1 MAVQQDG
8 GAHGEGVRRCRARE
22 SSGAFFSSRSE
33 FFWGKIRAFCPCV
46 PPGAGGHR
54 HRASAALVPPLLLC
68 LCYCSRALS
77 LSCVR
82 EVMMSVVHRLTVGW
96 LVDHLSFINQC
107 GYEICDSFACPGG
120 VTLNTSVTSTEDCH
134 GSSTFVA
141 TSSSSSGPTHSPE
154 NAIETEGKTAKM
166 RYVFREEFFDI
177 SKPHIVAPPEEQL
190 CQGCPEMSLTEIK
203 VSSNR
208 EERQEGTK
216 SGVEDS
222 VASAMKKR
230 KRKCLFN
237 QGELDALEYHS
248 KVRKLIWEGTLRLV
262 QEGLKSGFLHQRTA
276 ELSCRKN
283 NVPVVCGL
291 AELCEMA
298 KQFPAVNEGDHQ
310 AVYVLEDE
318 TSSPEQDLLSCV
330 AENTS
335 NHAKI
340 IVLMG
345 QKYLV
350 PPKSSFL
357 LSDISCLQPLLNYK
371 KKYDVIV
378 IDPPWEN
385 KSVKRSNRYSH
396 LSSWQIKQ
404 IPVPTLAAPNCLV
417 VTWVTN
423 RQKHLHFVKD
433 ELYPHWSVK
442 TLAEWH
448 WVKITR
454 AGEFVLPLD
463 SLHKKPYEVLVL
475 GRVQGDVKE
484 ALRKSEGVLPIP
496 EHKLIV
502 STPCTLHSHKPPL
515 TAVLAEF
522 IKPDVECLEL
532 FARNLQPGW
541 TSWGNEVLKF
551 QHIDYFTLL
560 QKEN

>member
-1 MAVQQDG
+1 
-8 GAHGEGVRRCRARE
+8 
-22 SSGAFFSSRSE
+22 
-33 FFWGKIRAFCPCV
+33 
-46 PPGAGGHR
+46 
-54 HRASAALVPPLLLC
+54 
-68 LCYCSRALS
+68 
-77 LSCVR
+77 
-82 EVMMSVVHRLTVGW
+82 MSVVQRLTAGW

-107 GYEICDSFACPGG
+107 GYEVCDSFAYPGS
-120 VTLNTSVTSTEDCH
+120 VTLKPSATSTEDCH
-134 GSSTFVA
+134 AA
-141 TSSSSSGPTHSPE
+141 TSSSRDGPIPGPGDV
-154 NAIETEGKTAKM
+154 IETEGKIAKM
-166 RYVFREEFFDI
+166 RYVFREEFFDV
-177 SKPHIVAPPEEQL
+177 SKPHIAAAPEEQL
-190 CQGCPEMSLTEIK
+190 WQGCPEVNL
-203 VSSNR
+203 SSFFFLSSWSNMDVFFHCLLIL
-208 EERQEGTK
+208 Q
-216 SGVEDS
+216 
-222 VASAMKKR
+222 KR
-230 KRKCLFN
+230 KRKCVFN

-248 KVRKLIWEGTLRLV
+248 KVRKLIWEGTLQLV
-262 QEGLKSGFLHQRTA
+262 QEGLKSGFLHHATA

-283 NVPVVCGL
+283 VVPGHTGCGL

-298 KQFPAVNEGDHQ
+298 KQFPAVNESDHQ
-310 AVYVLEDE
+310 AVHVLDDE
-318 TSSPEQDLLSCV
+318 TSIPEQDLLSCIT
-330 AENTS
+330 ENSS
-335 NHAKI
+335 NCAKI
-340 IVLMG
+340 VVLMG

-385 KSVKRSNRYSH
+385 KSVKRSNRYGH

-404 IPVPTLAAPNCLV
+404 IPVPALAAPNCLV

-423 RQKHLHFVKD
+423 RQKHLRFVKD

-475 GRVQGDVKE
+475 GRVQGDLKE
-484 ALRKSEGVLPIP
+484 ALRTSEDVLPIP

-502 STPCTLHSHKPPL
+502 SIPCSLHSHKPPL

-551 QHIDYFTLL
+551 QHIDFFHSSA
-560 QKEN
+560 E

>member
-1 MAVQQDG
+1 
-8 GAHGEGVRRCRARE
+8 
-22 SSGAFFSSRSE
+22 
-33 FFWGKIRAFCPCV
+33 
-46 PPGAGGHR
+46 
-54 HRASAALVPPLLLC
+54 
-68 LCYCSRALS
+68 
-77 LSCVR
+77 
-82 EVMMSVVHRLTVGW
+82 MSVVHRLTAGW

-107 GYEICDSFACPGG
+107 GYEICDSFAHPGG
-120 VTLNTSVTSTEDCH
+120 VTHNTSVTSTEECH
-134 GSSTFVA
+134 SISTFA
-141 TSSSSSGPTHSPE
+141 STPSSSNSPTYGPGD
-154 NAIETEGKTAKM
+154 AIETEGKTAKM
-166 RYVFREEFFDI
+166 KYVFREEFFDI
-177 SKPHIVAPPEEQL
+177 SKPHIAAAPEEQL
-190 CQGCPEMSLTEIK
+190 CQGCPEVSMFGVFFPFISLW
-203 VSSNR
+203 SNMHFFGR
-208 EERQEGTK
+208 CLLNLQ
-216 SGVEDS
+216 
-222 VASAMKKR
+222 KR
-230 KRKCLFN
+230 KRKCVFN

-248 KVRKLIWEGTLRLV
+248 KVRKLIWEGTLHLV
-262 QEGLKSGFLHQRTA
+262 QEGLKSGFLHHTTA
-276 ELSCRKN
+276 KLSCRKN
-283 NVPVVCGL
+283 NVPQHIVCGL

-298 KQFPAVNEGDHQ
+298 KQFPAVNGTDHQ
-310 AVYVLEDE
+310 AVQVLEDE

-330 AENTS
+330 TENNS
-335 NHAKI
+335 NCAKI

-357 LSDISCLQPLLNYK
+357 LSDISCLQPLLNYE

-378 IDPPWEN
+378 IDPPWDN
-385 KSVKRSNRYSH
+385 KSVRRSNRYSH

-404 IPVPTLAAPNCLV
+404 IPVPALAAPNCLV

-423 RQKHLHFVKD
+423 RQQHLRFVKD

-454 AGEFVLPLD
+454 AGEFVMPLD

-475 GRVQGDVKE
+475 GRVQGDAKE
-484 ALRKSEGVLPIP
+484 ALRKSENVLPIP

-502 STPCTLHSHKPPL
+502 SIPCSLHSHKPPL
-515 TAVLAEF
+515 AAILAEF

-560 QKEN
+560 QNE

>member
-1 MAVQQDG
+1 
-8 GAHGEGVRRCRARE
+8 
-22 SSGAFFSSRSE
+22 
-33 FFWGKIRAFCPCV
+33 
-46 PPGAGGHR
+46 
-54 HRASAALVPPLLLC
+54 
-68 LCYCSRALS
+68 
-77 LSCVR
+77 
-82 EVMMSVVHRLTVGW
+82 MSVVHRLAAGW

-107 GYEICDSFACPGG
+107 GYETCDSFACPSSAALNNSVASTGG
-120 VTLNTSVTSTEDCH
+120 CHATSGV
-134 GSSTFVA
+134 VA
-141 TSSSSSGPTHSPE
+141 TSSWRGGPLLDPGD
-154 NAIETEGKTAKM
+154 ARETEGKRAKK
-166 RYVFREEFFDI
+166 RYVFRDEFFDI
-177 SKPHIVAPPEEQL
+177 SKPHIAAAPEKQL
-190 CQGCPEMSLTEIK
+190 WQGCPEVSGTE
-203 VSSNR
+203 VQTNSSR
-208 EERQEGTK
+208 EEHQDGAK
-216 SGVEDS
+216 SEAGDC
-222 VASAMKKR
+222 VASARKKR
-230 KRKCLFN
+230 KRKCVYN

-248 KVRKLIWEGTLRLV
+248 RVRKLIWEGTLHLV
-262 QEGLKSGFLHQRTA
+262 QEGLKSGFLHPATA
-276 ELSCRKN
+276 ELSSRKN
-283 NVPVVCGL
+283 VVPGHTGCGL

-298 KQFPAVNEGDHQ
+298 KQFPSVNESDHQ
-310 AVYVLEDE
+310 AVHVLDDE
-318 TSSPEQDLLSCV
+318 TSIPEQDVLSCV
-330 AENTS
+330 TENSS
-335 NHAKI
+335 NWAKTV
-340 IVLMG
+340 VLMG

-385 KSVKRSNRYSH
+385 KSVKRSNRYSY

-404 IPVPTLAAPNCLV
+404 IPVPALAAPNCLV

-423 RQKHLHFVKD
+423 RQKHLRFVKD
-433 ELYPHWSVK
+433 ELYPYWSVK

-454 AGEFVLPLD
+454 GGEFVLPLD

-475 GRVQGDVKE
+475 GRVQGHVKE
-484 ALRKSEGVLPIP
+484 ALRKSEDVLPVP

-502 STPCTLHSHKPPL
+502 SIPCSLHSHKPPL
-515 TAVLAEF
+515 TGVLAEF

-560 QKEN
+560 QNEN

>member
-1 MAVQQDG
+1 
-8 GAHGEGVRRCRARE
+8 
-22 SSGAFFSSRSE
+22 
-33 FFWGKIRAFCPCV
+33 
-46 PPGAGGHR
+46 
-54 HRASAALVPPLLLC
+54 
-68 LCYCSRALS
+68 
-77 LSCVR
+77 
-82 EVMMSVVHRLTVGW
+82 MSVVHRLTEGW

-107 GYEICDSFACPGG
+107 GYEICDSFAHPGG
-120 VTLNTSVTSTEDCH
+120 ATHNTSVTSTEDCH
-134 GSSTFVA
+134 SISTFAA
-141 TSSSSSGPTHSPE
+141 TLPSSDAPPYGPGD
-154 NAIETEGKTAKM
+154 AIETEGKRAKM
-166 RYVFREEFFDI
+166 RYVFRKEFFDI
-177 SKPHIVAPPEEQL
+177 SKPHIAAAPEEQL
-190 CQGCPEMSLTEIK
+190 CQGCPKVCLIFFPFISLWNDMDFLLLFLLIL
-203 VSSNR
+203 
-208 EERQEGTK
+208 Q
-216 SGVEDS
+216 
-222 VASAMKKR
+222 KR
-230 KRKCLFN
+230 KRKCVFN

-248 KVRKLIWEGTLRLV
+248 KVRKLIWEGTLHLV
-262 QEGLKSGFLHQRTA
+262 QEGLKSGFLHHTTA
-276 ELSCRKN
+276 KLSCRKN
-283 NVPVVCGL
+283 DVPQHIVCGL

-298 KQFPAVNEGDHQ
+298 KQFPAVNESDHQ
-310 AVYVLEDE
+310 AVCVLEE
-318 TSSPEQDLLSCV
+318 EASSAEQDLLSCV
-330 AENTS
+330 MENS
-335 NHAKI
+335 SDCAKI

-396 LSSWQIKQ
+396 LSLWQIKQ
-404 IPVPTLAAPNCLV
+404 IPVPALAAPNCLV
-417 VTWVTN
+417 VMWVTN
-423 RQKHLHFVKD
+423 RQKHLRFVKD

-448 WVKITR
+448 WVKITT

-496 EHKLIV
+496 EHQLVV
-502 STPCTLHSHKPPL
+502 SIPCSLHSHKPPL
-515 TAVLAEF
+515 AAILAEF

-560 QKEN
+560 QNE

>member
-1 MAVQQDG
+1 
-8 GAHGEGVRRCRARE
+8 
-22 SSGAFFSSRSE
+22 
-33 FFWGKIRAFCPCV
+33 
-46 PPGAGGHR
+46 
-54 HRASAALVPPLLLC
+54 
-68 LCYCSRALS
+68 
-77 LSCVR
+77 
-82 EVMMSVVHRLTVGW
+82 MSVVHRLTAGW

-107 GYEICDSFACPGG
+107 GYEICDSFAYPGA
-120 VTLNTSVTSTEDCH
+120 VALNNSVTSIGDCH
-134 GSSTFVA
+134 ATSTFAA
-141 TSSSSSGPTHSPE
+141 TSSSRHGPIPSPGD
-154 NAIETEGKTAKM
+154 AIETEGKRAKK
-166 RYVFREEFFDI
+166 RYMFREEFFDI
-177 SKPHIVAPPEEQL
+177 SKPHIAAAPKEQL
-190 CQGCPEMSLTEIK
+190 WQGCHEVSLTGVYLIIYFFLL
-203 VSSNR
+203 SWSNIDFLFFCVHCLLIL
-208 EERQEGTK
+208 Q
-216 SGVEDS
+216 
-222 VASAMKKR
+222 KR
-230 KRKCLFN
+230 KRKCIFN

-248 KVRKLIWEGTLRLV
+248 KVRKLIWEGTLHLV
-262 QEGLKSGFLHQRTA
+262 QEGLKSGFLHDTTA
-276 ELSCRKN
+276 ELGSRKN
-283 NVPVVCGL
+283 VVPGHIGCGL

-298 KQFPAVNEGDHQ
+298 KQFPAVNESSHQ
-310 AVYVLEDE
+310 AVHVLDDE
-318 TSSPEQDLLSCV
+318 TSIPEQALLSCV
-330 AENTS
+330 TENSS
-335 NHAKI
+335 NCAKI
-340 IVLMG
+340 VVLMG

-357 LSDISCLQPLLNYK
+357 LSDISCLQSLLNYK

-404 IPVPTLAAPNCLV
+404 IPVPALAAPNCLV

-423 RQKHLHFVKD
+423 RQKHLRFVKD

-502 STPCTLHSHKPPL
+502 SIPCSLHSHKPPL

-532 FARNLQPGW
+532 FARNLLPGW

-551 QHIDYFTLL
+551 QHVDYFTLL
-560 QKEN
+560 QNE

>member
-1 MAVQQDG
+1 
-8 GAHGEGVRRCRARE
+8 
-22 SSGAFFSSRSE
+22 
-33 FFWGKIRAFCPCV
+33 
-46 PPGAGGHR
+46 
-54 HRASAALVPPLLLC
+54 
-68 LCYCSRALS
+68 
-77 LSCVR
+77 
-82 EVMMSVVHRLTVGW
+82 MMSVVHRLTAGW
-96 LVDHLSFINQC
+96 LLDHLAFINQY
-107 GYEICDSFACPGG
+107 GYEICDSFAYADG
-120 VTLNTSVTSTEDCH
+120 VTLSTSVTSTGDCH
-134 GSSTFVA
+134 HTSNFAA
-141 TSSSSSGPTHSPE
+141 TSTSRDGSIPGPGDVVE
-154 NAIETEGKTAKM
+154 AELKTEKM

-177 SKPHIVAPPEEQL
+177 SKPHIAVAPEEQL
-190 CQGCPEMSLTEIK
+190 CRECPELSLTEIK
-203 VSSNR
+203 ANSNR
-208 EERQEGTK
+208 EEHQEGTK
-216 SGVEDS
+216 SGVGDS
-222 VASAMKKR
+222 VASAR
-230 KRKCLFN
+230 
-237 QGELDALEYHS
+237 
-248 KVRKLIWEGTLRLV
+248 KVRKLIWEGTWYLV
-262 QEGLKSGFLHQRTA
+262 QEGLKSGFLHRNTA
-276 ELSCRKN
+276 EVSCRKN
-283 NVPVVCGL
+283 VGPGHIDCGL

-298 KQFPAVNEGDHQ
+298 KQFPAVNESDHQ
-310 AVYVLEDE
+310 AVHVLDDE
-318 TSSPEQDLLSCV
+318 TSIPEQDLLSCV
-330 AENTS
+330 TENSS
-335 NHAKI
+335 NCAKI
-340 IVLMG
+340 VVLMG

-385 KSVKRSNRYSH
+385 KSLKRSNRYSY

-404 IPVPTLAAPNCLV
+404 IPVPALAAPNCLV

-423 RQKHLHFVKD
+423 RQKHLRFVKD

-475 GRVQGDVKE
+475 GRVQGDIKE
-484 ALRKSEGVLPIP
+484 TLRKSEDVLPIP

-502 STPCTLHSHKPPL
+502 SIPCSLHSHKPPL

-560 QKEN
+560 RNEN

>member
-1 MAVQQDG
+1 
-8 GAHGEGVRRCRARE
+8 
-22 SSGAFFSSRSE
+22 
-33 FFWGKIRAFCPCV
+33 
-46 PPGAGGHR
+46 
-54 HRASAALVPPLLLC
+54 
-68 LCYCSRALS
+68 
-77 LSCVR
+77 
-82 EVMMSVVHRLTVGW
+82 MSVVHRLTAGW

-107 GYEICDSFACPGG
+107 GYQICDSFAYPGD
-120 VTLNTSVTSTEDCH
+120 VTLNMSVTSTGDCH
-134 GSSTFVA
+134 ATSTFAA
-141 TSSSSSGPTHSPE
+141 TSSSRDGPIPGPGDVV
-154 NAIETEGKTAKM
+154 ETEGKTAEK

-177 SKPHIVAPPEEQL
+177 SKPHIAAAPEEQL
-190 CQGCPEMSLTEIK
+190 CQGCPEVNLTEVKAI
-203 VSSNR
+203 SNR
-208 EERQEGTK
+208 EEHQKGTN
-216 SGVEDS
+216 SGIRDS
-222 VASAMKKR
+222 VASARKKR
-230 KRKCLFN
+230 KRKCMFN

-248 KVRKLIWEGTLRLV
+248 KVRKLIWEGTLHLV
-262 QEGLKSGFLHQRTA
+262 QEGLKSGFLHRASA
-276 ELSCRKN
+276 ELSCRKDI
-283 NVPVVCGL
+283 VPGHLACGL

-298 KQFPAVNEGDHQ
+298 KQFPAVNESDRQ
-310 AVYVLEDE
+310 AVHVLDDE
-318 TSSPEQDLLSCV
+318 TAIPEQDLLSCV
-330 AENTS
+330 TENNS
-335 NHAKI
+335 NYAKI
-340 IVLMG
+340 VVLMG

-357 LSDISCLQPLLNYK
+357 LSDISRLQPLLNY

-385 KSVKRSNRYSH
+385 KSVKRSNRYSY
-396 LSSWQIKQ
+396 LSSWQIRQ
-404 IPVPTLAAPNCLV
+404 IPVPVLAAPNCLV

-475 GRVQGDVKE
+475 GRVQGDKKE
-484 ALRKSEGVLPIP
+484 ALRKSEDVLPLP

-502 STPCTLHSHKPPL
+502 SVPCSLHSHKPPL
-515 TAVLAEF
+515 TVVLSEF

-560 QKEN
+560 QNQN

>member
-1 MAVQQDG
+1 
-8 GAHGEGVRRCRARE
+8 
-22 SSGAFFSSRSE
+22 
-33 FFWGKIRAFCPCV
+33 
-46 PPGAGGHR
+46 
-54 HRASAALVPPLLLC
+54 
-68 LCYCSRALS
+68 
-77 LSCVR
+77 
-82 EVMMSVVHRLTVGW
+82 MSVVHRTTAGW

-107 GYEICDSFACPGG
+107 GYEICDSLAHPGG
-120 VTLNTSVTSTEDCH
+120 VTRNTSVSSTEGCH
-134 GSSTFVA
+134 SIPAFAA
-141 TSSSSSGPTHSPE
+141 TPSSSDGPTYGPGD
-154 NAIETEGKTAKM
+154 AVETEGKRAKV

-177 SKPHIVAPPEEQL
+177 SKPHIASAPEEQL
-190 CQGCPEMSLTEIK
+190 CQGCPEVSLTEIK
-203 VSSNR
+203 DNSNR
-208 EERQEGTK
+208 EECQEGAK
-216 SGVEDS
+216 SDIGDS
-222 VASAMKKR
+222 LFTARKKR
-230 KRKCLFN
+230 KRKCVFN

-248 KVRKLIWEGTLRLV
+248 KVRKLILEGTLHLV
-262 QEGLKSGFLHQRTA
+262 QEGLKSGFLHHSTA
-276 ELSCRKN
+276 KLSCRKK
-283 NVPVVCGL
+283 NVPQHIACGL

-298 KQFPAVNEGDHQ
+298 KQFPAVNESDSQ
-310 AVYVLEDE
+310 AVHVLEDE
-318 TSSPEQDLLSCV
+318 TSSAEQDLLSCV
-330 AENTS
+330 VENSS
-335 NHAKI
+335 NCAKI

-371 KKYDVIV
+371 KKYGVIV

-396 LSSWQIKQ
+396 LSPWQIKQ
-404 IPVPTLAAPNCLV
+404 IPVPALAAPNCLV

-423 RQKHLHFVKD
+423 RQKHLRFVKD

-448 WVKITR
+448 WVKITTT
-454 AGEFVLPLD
+454 GEFVLPLD

-475 GRVQGDVKE
+475 GRVQGDIKE
-484 ALRKSEGVLPIP
+484 TLRKSEGVFPIP
-496 EHKLIV
+496 EHQLIV
-502 STPCTLHSHKPPL
+502 SIPCSLHSHKPPL
-515 TAVLAEF
+515 AAILAEF

-560 QKEN
+560 HNEN

>member
-1 MAVQQDG
+1 MT
-8 GAHGEGVRRCRARE
+8 
-22 SSGAFFSSRSE
+22 
-33 FFWGKIRAFCPCV
+33 
-46 PPGAGGHR
+46 
-54 HRASAALVPPLLLC
+54 
-68 LCYCSRALS
+68 
-77 LSCVR
+77 
-82 EVMMSVVHRLTVGW
+82 VVHRLAAGW

-107 GYEICDSFACPGG
+107 GYEICDSFAHHGG
-120 VTLNTSVTSTEDCH
+120 VTCNTSVTSTEDCH
-134 GSSTFVA
+134 SISTFAA
-141 TSSSSSGPTHSPE
+141 TPSSSASPTYGPGD
-154 NAIETEGKTAKM
+154 AIETEGKTTKI

-177 SKPHIVAPPEEQL
+177 FKPHIAAAPEEQL
-190 CQGCPEMSLTEIK
+190 CQGCPE
-203 VSSNR
+203 VSMFGFFFFSFIPLWSNMDFFGCCLLIL
-208 EERQEGTK
+208 Q
-216 SGVEDS
+216 
-222 VASAMKKR
+222 KR
-230 KRKCLFN
+230 KRRCVFN

-248 KVRKLIWEGTLRLV
+248 KVRKLIWEGTFHLV
-262 QEGLKSGFLHQRTA
+262 QEGLKSGFLHHATA
-276 ELSCRKN
+276 KHSCRKN
-283 NVPVVCGL
+283 NVPQHVVCGL

-298 KQFPAVNEGDHQ
+298 KQFPALNGSDHQ
-310 AVYVLEDE
+310 AVHVLEDE
-318 TSSPEQDLLSCV
+318 TSSSEQDLLSCV
-330 AENTS
+330 TENNS
-335 NHAKI
+335 NRAKI

-357 LSDISCLQPLLNYK
+357 LSDISCLQPLLNYE

-404 IPVPTLAAPNCLV
+404 IPLPALAAPNCLV
-417 VTWVTN
+417 VMWVTN
-423 RQKHLHFVKD
+423 RQKHLRFVKD

-454 AGEFVLPLD
+454 AGEFVLPLE

-484 ALRKSEGVLPIP
+484 TLRKSESVLPIP

-502 STPCTLHSHKPPL
+502 SIPCSLHSHKPPL
-515 TAVLAEF
+515 AAVLAEF
-522 IKPDVECLEL
+522 IRPDVECLEL
-532 FARNLQPGW
+532 FARSLQPGW

-551 QHIDYFTLL
+551 QHIDYFTRL
-560 QKEN
+560 QNE

>member
-1 MAVQQDG
+1 
-8 GAHGEGVRRCRARE
+8 
-22 SSGAFFSSRSE
+22 
-33 FFWGKIRAFCPCV
+33 
-46 PPGAGGHR
+46 
-54 HRASAALVPPLLLC
+54 
-68 LCYCSRALS
+68 
-77 LSCVR
+77 
-82 EVMMSVVHRLTVGW
+82 MSVVHRVTAGW

-107 GYEICDSFACPGG
+107 GYEICDSFAYPAG
-120 VTLNTSVTSTEDCH
+120 VTRHTSITSTEDCH
-134 GSSTFVA
+134 SISTFA
-141 TSSSSSGPTHSPE
+141 TTPPSSDGPVYGLGDV
-154 NAIETEGKTAKM
+154 IETEGKRAKV

-177 SKPHIVAPPEEQL
+177 SKPHIAAAPEEQL
-190 CQGCPEMSLTEIK
+190 CQGCPEVNFFVCFLLIL
-203 VSSNR
+203 
-208 EERQEGTK
+208 Q
-216 SGVEDS
+216 
-222 VASAMKKR
+222 KR
-230 KRKCLFN
+230 KRKCVFN

-248 KVRKLIWEGTLRLV
+248 KVRKLIWEGTLHLV
-262 QEGLKSGFLHQRTA
+262 QEGFRSGFLHHTTA

-283 NVPVVCGL
+283 NVPQHIVCGL

-298 KQFPAVNEGDHQ
+298 KQFPAVNESDHQ
-310 AVYVLEDE
+310 AVRVLEDE
-318 TSSPEQDLLSCV
+318 TSSAEQDLLSCV
-330 AENTS
+330 MENSS
-335 NHAKI
+335 NCAKI

-357 LSDISCLQPLLNYK
+357 LSDISRLQPLLNYK

-396 LSSWQIKQ
+396 LSPWQIKQ
-404 IPVPTLAAPNCLV
+404 IPIPALAAPNCLV

-423 RQKHLHFVKD
+423 RQKHLRFVKD
-433 ELYPHWSVK
+433 ELYPHWSVE

-448 WVKITR
+448 WVKITTT
-454 AGEFVLPLD
+454 GEFVLPLD

-484 ALRKSEGVLPIP
+484 GLRKSEGVLPIP
-496 EHKLIV
+496 EHQLIV
-502 STPCTLHSHKPPL
+502 SIPCSLHSHKPPL
-515 TAVLAEF
+515 AAVLAEF

-551 QHIDYFTLL
+551 QHTDYFTLL
-560 QKEN
+560 QNE

>member
-1 MAVQQDG
+1 
-8 GAHGEGVRRCRARE
+8 
-22 SSGAFFSSRSE
+22 
-33 FFWGKIRAFCPCV
+33 
-46 PPGAGGHR
+46 
-54 HRASAALVPPLLLC
+54 
-68 LCYCSRALS
+68 
-77 LSCVR
+77 
-82 EVMMSVVHRLTVGW
+82 MSVVHRLTAGW

-107 GYEICDSFACPGG
+107 GYEICDSFAHPGG
-120 VTLNTSVTSTEDCH
+120 VACNTSATSTDDCH
-134 GSSTFVA
+134 STSTFSA
-141 TSSSSSGPTHSPE
+141 TLSSSNGSTYGPGDAVE
-154 NAIETEGKTAKM
+154 AEGKTAKM

-177 SKPHIVAPPEEQL
+177 SKPHIAAAPEEQL
-190 CQGCPEMSLTEIK
+190 CQGCPENDMDFFCCCLVILQ
-203 VSSNR
+203 R
-208 EERQEGTK
+208 
-216 SGVEDS
+216 
-222 VASAMKKR
+222 R
-230 KRKCLFN
+230 KRKCVFN

-248 KVRKLIWEGTLRLV
+248 KVRKLIWEGTLHLV
-262 QEGLKSGFLHQRTA
+262 QEGLKSGFLHHSTA
-276 ELSCRKN
+276 KLNCRKN
-283 NVPVVCGL
+283 NVRQHVVCGL

-298 KQFPAVNEGDHQ
+298 KQFPAVNESDHQ
-310 AVYVLEDE
+310 AVHVLEDE
-318 TSSPEQDLLSCV
+318 PSHPEQDLLSCV
-330 AENTS
+330 MENSS
-335 NHAKI
+335 NCAKI

-404 IPVPTLAAPNCLV
+404 IPVPALAAPNCLV

-423 RQKHLHFVKD
+423 RQKHLRFVKD

-442 TLAEWH
+442 MLAEWH
-448 WVKITR
+448 WVKITTG
-454 AGEFVLPLD
+454 GEFVLPLD

-475 GRVQGDVKE
+475 GRVQGDVQE
-484 ALRKSEGVLPIP
+484 ASRKSEGVLPIP
-496 EHKLIV
+496 EHQLIV
-502 STPCTLHSHKPPL
+502 SIPCSLHSHKPPL
-515 TAVLAEF
+515 AAVLAEF

-560 QKEN
+560 QNE

>member
-1 MAVQQDG
+1 
-8 GAHGEGVRRCRARE
+8 
-22 SSGAFFSSRSE
+22 
-33 FFWGKIRAFCPCV
+33 
-46 PPGAGGHR
+46 
-54 HRASAALVPPLLLC
+54 
-68 LCYCSRALS
+68 
-77 LSCVR
+77 
-82 EVMMSVVHRLTVGW
+82 MSVVHRLTAGW

-107 GYEICDSFACPGG
+107 GYEVCDSCVYPGG
-120 VTLNTSVTSTEDCH
+120 VTLDTSVTSIGDCCAT
-134 GSSTFVA
+134 SAFA
-141 TSSSSSGPTHSPE
+141 PTSSSRDGLVPGPADSV
-154 NAIETEGKTAKM
+154 ETEGKTAKK
-166 RYVFREEFFDI
+166 RYVFREECFDI
-177 SKPHIVAPPEEQL
+177 YKPHIAAAPEEQL
-190 CQGCPEMSLTEIK
+190 WQGCPEVVIWIAFLPLPRLL
-203 VSSNR
+203 VL
-208 EERQEGTK
+208 Q
-216 SGVEDS
+216 
-222 VASAMKKR
+222 KR
-230 KRKCLFN
+230 KRKCVFN

-248 KVRKLIWEGTLRLV
+248 KVRKLIWEGTLHLV
-262 QEGLKSGFLHQRTA
+262 QEGLKSGFLHHATA
-276 ELSCRKN
+276 ELDCRKN
-283 NVPVVCGL
+283 VVPGHTGCGL

-298 KQFPAVNEGDHQ
+298 KQLPPVNESDHQ
-310 AVYVLEDE
+310 AVHLLDDE
-318 TSSPEQDLLSCV
+318 TSMSEQDLLSCV
-330 AENTS
+330 TENSS
-335 NHAKI
+335 NSAKI
-340 IVLMG
+340 VVLMG

-404 IPVPTLAAPNCLV
+404 IPVATLAAPDCLV

-423 RQKHLHFVKD
+423 RQKHLRFVKD

-484 ALRKSEGVLPIP
+484 ALREPEGVLPIP

-502 STPCTLHSHKPPL
+502 SIPCSLHSHKPPL
-515 TAVLAEF
+515 AAVLAEF

-560 QKEN
+560 RNE

>member
-1 MAVQQDG
+1 
-8 GAHGEGVRRCRARE
+8 
-22 SSGAFFSSRSE
+22 
-33 FFWGKIRAFCPCV
+33 
-46 PPGAGGHR
+46 
-54 HRASAALVPPLLLC
+54 
-68 LCYCSRALS
+68 
-77 LSCVR
+77 
-82 EVMMSVVHRLTVGW
+82 MSVVHRLTAGW

-107 GYEICDSFACPGG
+107 GYEVCDSCAYPGG
-120 VTLNTSVTSTEDCH
+120 VTLNTSDASVGDCRATST
-134 GSSTFVA
+134 SAA
-141 TSSSSSGPTHSPE
+141 TSPSRDGPITGPA
-154 NAIETEGKTAKM
+154 NLIEREGKTAKK
-166 RYVFREEFFDI
+166 RYVFRKEFFDI
-177 SKPHIVAPPEEQL
+177 SKPHIAAAPEEQL
-190 CQGCPEMSLTEIK
+190 RQGCPEVVIWICSPLHPPPPPPPLLIM
-203 VSSNR
+203 
-208 EERQEGTK
+208 Q
-216 SGVEDS
+216 
-222 VASAMKKR
+222 KR
-230 KRKCLFN
+230 KRKCVFN

-248 KVRKLIWEGTLRLV
+248 KVRKLIWEGTLHLV
-262 QEGLKSGFLHQRTA
+262 QEGLKSGFLHCAAA

-283 NVPVVCGL
+283 VVPGHIGCGL

-298 KQFPAVNEGDHQ
+298 KQLPAVNESDHQ
-310 AVYVLEDE
+310 AVHLLDDE
-318 TSSPEQDLLSCV
+318 TSVSEQDLLSCV
-330 AENTS
+330 TENSS
-335 NHAKI
+335 NSAKI
-340 IVLMG
+340 VVLMG

-404 IPVPTLAAPNCLV
+404 IPVPTLAAPDCLV

-423 RQKHLHFVKD
+423 RQKHLRFVKD

-484 ALRKSEGVLPIP
+484 ALRKPEDVLPIP

-502 STPCTLHSHKPPL
+502 SIPCSLHSHKPPL

-541 TSWGNEVLKF
+541 TSWGNEVLKL
-551 QHIDYFTLL
+551 QHTDYFTLL
-560 QKEN
+560 QNE

>member
-1 MAVQQDG
+1 
-8 GAHGEGVRRCRARE
+8 
-22 SSGAFFSSRSE
+22 
-33 FFWGKIRAFCPCV
+33 
-46 PPGAGGHR
+46 
-54 HRASAALVPPLLLC
+54 
-68 LCYCSRALS
+68 
-77 LSCVR
+77 
-82 EVMMSVVHRLTVGW
+82 MSIVYQLTAGW

-107 GYEICDSFACPGG
+107 GYEVCDSCVYPGG
-120 VTLNTSVTSTEDCH
+120 VTLNTSVTSIGDCRAT
-134 GSSTFVA
+134 STFVA
-141 TSSSSSGPTHSPE
+141 TSSSRDGPILGPADS
-154 NAIETEGKTAKM
+154 IETEGKTAKK

-177 SKPHIVAPPEEQL
+177 SKPHIAAAPEEQL
-190 CQGCPEMSLTEIK
+190 WRGCPEVGLT
-203 VSSNR
+203 
-208 EERQEGTK
+208 
-216 SGVEDS
+216 
-222 VASAMKKR
+222 KKR
-230 KRKCLFN
+230 KRKCVFN

-248 KVRKLIWEGTLRLV
+248 KVRKLILEGTSHLV
-262 QEGLKSGFLHQRTA
+262 QEGLKSGFLHCTAA

-283 NVPVVCGL
+283 VVPGHVGSGL

-298 KQFPAVNEGDHQ
+298 KQLPAVNESDHQ
-310 AVYVLEDE
+310 AVHLLDDE
-318 TSSPEQDLLSCV
+318 TSMPEQDLLSCV
-330 AENTS
+330 TENSS
-335 NHAKI
+335 NSAKI
-340 IVLMG
+340 VVLMG

-385 KSVKRSNRYSH
+385 KSVKRSNRYSY

-404 IPVPTLAAPNCLV
+404 IPVPALAAPDCLV
-417 VTWVTN
+417 VMWVTN
-423 RQKHLHFVKD
+423 RQKHLRFVKD

-484 ALRKSEGVLPIP
+484 ALRKPEDVLPIP

-502 STPCTLHSHKPPL
+502 SIPCSLHSHKPPL

-560 QKEN
+560 QNE

>member
-1 MAVQQDG
+1 M
-8 GAHGEGVRRCRARE
+8 
-22 SSGAFFSSRSE
+22 
-33 FFWGKIRAFCPCV
+33 
-46 PPGAGGHR
+46 
-54 HRASAALVPPLLLC
+54 
-68 LCYCSRALS
+68 
-77 LSCVR
+77 
-82 EVMMSVVHRLTVGW
+82 
-96 LVDHLSFINQC
+96 
-107 GYEICDSFACPGG
+107 
-120 VTLNTSVTSTEDCH
+120 
-134 GSSTFVA
+134 
-141 TSSSSSGPTHSPE
+141 
-154 NAIETEGKTAKM
+154 
-166 RYVFREEFFDI
+166 
-177 SKPHIVAPPEEQL
+177 
-190 CQGCPEMSLTEIK
+190 
-203 VSSNR
+203 
-208 EERQEGTK
+208 
-216 SGVEDS
+216 
-222 VASAMKKR
+222 
-230 KRKCLFN
+230 
-237 QGELDALEYHS
+237 EYHS
-248 KVRKLIWEGTLRLV
+248 KVRKLIWEGTLHLV
-262 QEGLKSGFLHQRTA
+262 QEGLKSGFLRHTTA
-276 ELSCRKN
+276 KLSCRKN
-283 NVPVVCGL
+283 NVPHHIVCGL

-298 KQFPAVNEGDHQ
+298 KQFPAVNESDHQ
-310 AVYVLEDE
+310 AVRVLEE
-318 TSSPEQDLLSCV
+318 TSSADQDLLSCV
-330 AENTS
+330 MENGS
-335 NHAKI
+335 NHLKI

-404 IPVPTLAAPNCLV
+404 IPVPALAAPNCLV
-417 VTWVTN
+417 VMWVTN
-423 RQKHLHFVKD
+423 RQKHLRFVKD

-448 WVKITR
+448 WVKITT

-496 EHKLIV
+496 EHQLIV
-502 STPCTLHSHKPPL
+502 SIPCSLHSHKPPL
-515 TAVLAEF
+515 AAVLAEF
-522 IKPDVECLEL
+522 IKPDAECLEL

-560 QKEN
+560 QNEN

>member
-1 MAVQQDG
+1 
-8 GAHGEGVRRCRARE
+8 
-22 SSGAFFSSRSE
+22 
-33 FFWGKIRAFCPCV
+33 
-46 PPGAGGHR
+46 
-54 HRASAALVPPLLLC
+54 
-68 LCYCSRALS
+68 
-77 LSCVR
+77 
-82 EVMMSVVHRLTVGW
+82 MSVVHRLAAGW

-107 GYEICDSFACPGG
+107 GYEICASFACPGG
-120 VTLNTSVTSTEDCH
+120 VALNTSVTSTEDCH
-134 GSSTFVA
+134 GSSTVVA
-141 TSSSSSGPTHSPE
+141 SSSSSSGPTHSPE
-154 NAIETEGKTAKM
+154 DATEIEGKTGKM
-166 RYVFREEFFDI
+166 RYVFREEFFDV

-190 CQGCPEMSLTEIK
+190 CQVCPEMSLAEI
-203 VSSNR
+203 
-208 EERQEGTK
+208 
-216 SGVEDS
+216 
-222 VASAMKKR
+222 KKR

-237 QGELDALEYHS
+237 QGEVDALEYHS
-248 KVRKLIWEGTLRLV
+248 KVRKLIWEGTLHLV

-276 ELSCRKN
+276 ELSCRKK

-298 KQFPAVNEGDHQ
+298 KQFPAANEGDRQ

-330 AENTS
+330 TENTA

-371 KKYDVIV
+371 KKYDVV
-378 IDPPWEN
+378 VLDPPWEN

-423 RQKHLHFVKD
+423 RQKHLRFVKD

-454 AGEFVLPLD
+454 AGEFVSPLD

-475 GRVQGDVKE
+475 GRVQGDVTE

-502 STPCTLHSHKPPL
+502 SIPCTLHSHKPPL

-551 QHIDYFTLL
+551 QHTDYFTLL
-560 QKEN
+560 PKD

>member
-1 MAVQQDG
+1 
-8 GAHGEGVRRCRARE
+8 
-22 SSGAFFSSRSE
+22 
-33 FFWGKIRAFCPCV
+33 
-46 PPGAGGHR
+46 
-54 HRASAALVPPLLLC
+54 
-68 LCYCSRALS
+68 
-77 LSCVR
+77 
-82 EVMMSVVHRLTVGW
+82 MSVVHRLTAGW

-107 GYEICDSFACPGG
+107 GYEICDSFAYPGS
-120 VTLNTSVTSTEDCH
+120 VTLNTSVTSTGDCH
-134 GSSTFVA
+134 ATSTFAA
-141 TSSSSSGPTHSPE
+141 TSSSRDGPV
-154 NAIETEGKTAKM
+154 IGTEGKPARTK
-166 RYVFREEFFDI
+166 YVFREEFFDI
-177 SKPHIVAPPEEQL
+177 SKPHIAAAPEQQL
-190 CQGCPEMSLTEIK
+190 WQGCPETSLAEIK
-203 VSSNR
+203 ANSNR
-208 EERQEGTK
+208 EEHQEETK
-216 SGVEDS
+216 SG
-222 VASAMKKR
+222 KR
-230 KRKCLFN
+230 KRKYIFN

-248 KVRKLIWEGTLRLV
+248 KVRKLIWEGALHLV
-262 QEGLKSGFLHQRTA
+262 QEGLKSGFLHCATA

-283 NVPVVCGL
+283 VVPGQIGCGL

-298 KQFPAVNEGDHQ
+298 KQFPAVNESDHQ
-310 AVYVLEDE
+310 AVHVLDDE
-318 TSSPEQDLLSCV
+318 TSIPEQDLLSCV
-330 AENTS
+330 TENSS
-335 NHAKI
+335 NYAKI
-340 IVLMG
+340 VVLMG

-404 IPVPTLAAPNCLV
+404 IPVPALAAPNCLV

-423 RQKHLHFVKD
+423 RQKHLRFVKE

-484 ALRKSEGVLPIP
+484 TLRKSEEALPVP

-502 STPCTLHSHKPPL
+502 SIPCSLHSHKPPL
-515 TAVLAEF
+515 SAVLAEF
-522 IKPDVECLEL
+522 IEPDVECLEL

-551 QHIDYFTLL
+551 QHVDYFTLL
-560 QKEN
+560 QNE

>member
-1 MAVQQDG
+1 
-8 GAHGEGVRRCRARE
+8 
-22 SSGAFFSSRSE
+22 
-33 FFWGKIRAFCPCV
+33 
-46 PPGAGGHR
+46 
-54 HRASAALVPPLLLC
+54 
-68 LCYCSRALS
+68 
-77 LSCVR
+77 
-82 EVMMSVVHRLTVGW
+82 MSVVHRLTAGW

-107 GYEICDSFACPGG
+107 GYEICGSFAHSVG
-120 VTLNTSVTSTEDCH
+120 VTRNTSVTSTEDCH
-134 GSSTFVA
+134 SISTFAA
-141 TSSSSSGPTHSPE
+141 TPSSSDGPP
-154 NAIETEGKTAKM
+154 NGPGDAIETEGKRAKM

-177 SKPHIVAPPEEQL
+177 SKPHIAAAPEEQL
-190 CQGCPEMSLTEIK
+190 CQGCPEVRMIRIFCSCCFLLIL
-203 VSSNR
+203 
-208 EERQEGTK
+208 Q
-216 SGVEDS
+216 
-222 VASAMKKR
+222 KR
-230 KRKCLFN
+230 KRKCIFN

-248 KVRKLIWEGTLRLV
+248 KVRKLIWEGTLHLV
-262 QEGLKSGFLHQRTA
+262 QEGLKSGFLHRTTA
-276 ELSCRKN
+276 KLNCRKN
-283 NVPVVCGL
+283 NVPQRIVCGL

-298 KQFPAVNEGDHQ
+298 KQFPAVNESDHQ
-310 AVYVLEDE
+310 AVCVLEEE
-318 TSSPEQDLLSCV
+318 TSRVEQDLLSCV
-330 AENTS
+330 MENSS
-335 NHAKI
+335 NCAKI

-404 IPVPTLAAPNCLV
+404 IPLPALAAPNCLV
-417 VTWVTN
+417 VMWVTN
-423 RQKHLHFVKD
+423 RQKHLRFVKD

-448 WVKITR
+448 WVKITT

-496 EHKLIV
+496 EHQLIV
-502 STPCTLHSHKPPL
+502 SIPCSLHSHKPPL
-515 TAVLAEF
+515 AAVLAEF
-522 IKPDVECLEL
+522 VKPDVECLEL

-551 QHIDYFTLL
+551 QHIDYFTL
-560 QKEN
+560 QNE

>member
-1 MAVQQDG
+1 
-8 GAHGEGVRRCRARE
+8 
-22 SSGAFFSSRSE
+22 
-33 FFWGKIRAFCPCV
+33 
-46 PPGAGGHR
+46 
-54 HRASAALVPPLLLC
+54 
-68 LCYCSRALS
+68 
-77 LSCVR
+77 
-82 EVMMSVVHRLTVGW
+82 MMSVVHQLTAGW

-107 GYEICDSFACPGG
+107 GYEVCDSFAYPGG
-120 VTLNTSVTSTEDCH
+120 VTLGTSVTSIGDCH
-134 GSSTFVA
+134 ATCTFAA
-141 TSSSSSGPTHSPE
+141 TSSSRDGTTPGPGDT
-154 NAIETEGKTAKM
+154 IETKGKTARK

-177 SKPHIVAPPEEQL
+177 SKPHIAAAPEEQL
-190 CQGCPEMSLTEIK
+190 RQGCPEVSLTEVTANSK
-203 VSSNR
+203 R
-208 EERQEGTK
+208 EEHCEETK
-216 SGVEDS
+216 SGIGDS
-222 VASAMKKR
+222 VASARKKR
-230 KRKCLFN
+230 KRKCVFN

-248 KVRKLIWEGTLRLV
+248 KVRKLIWEGTLHLV
-262 QEGLKSGFLHQRTA
+262 QEGLKSGFLHRATA

-283 NVPVVCGL
+283 VVPGHIGCGL

-298 KQFPAVNEGDHQ
+298 KQLPAVNESDHQ
-310 AVYVLEDE
+310 AVHLLDDE
-318 TSSPEQDLLSCV
+318 ISVPEQDLLSCV
-330 AENTS
+330 TENS
-335 NHAKI
+335 SSSAKI
-340 IVLMG
+340 VVLMG

-385 KSVKRSNRYSH
+385 KSIKRSNRYSY

-404 IPVPTLAAPNCLV
+404 IPVPALAAPNCLV

-423 RQKHLHFVKD
+423 RQKHLRFVKD

-463 SLHKKPYEVLVL
+463 SLHKKPYEVLIL
-475 GRVQGDVKE
+475 GRVQGDVEE
-484 ALRKSEGVLPIP
+484 ALRKSEDVLPIP

-502 STPCTLHSHKPPL
+502 SIPCSLHSHKPPL

-560 QKEN
+560 QNKN

>member
-1 MAVQQDG
+1 
-8 GAHGEGVRRCRARE
+8 
-22 SSGAFFSSRSE
+22 
-33 FFWGKIRAFCPCV
+33 
-46 PPGAGGHR
+46 
-54 HRASAALVPPLLLC
+54 
-68 LCYCSRALS
+68 
-77 LSCVR
+77 
-82 EVMMSVVHRLTVGW
+82 MSVVHRLTAGW

-107 GYEICDSFACPGG
+107 GYEICDSFAYSGG
-120 VTLNTSVTSTEDCH
+120 VTLNTSVTSTGDCH
-134 GSSTFVA
+134 ATSTFAA
-141 TSSSSSGPTHSPE
+141 TSSSRDGPIPGPGDV
-154 NAIETEGKTAKM
+154 IETESRTAKT
-166 RYVFREEFFDI
+166 RYVFREEFFDV
-177 SKPHIVAPPEEQL
+177 SKPHIAAVPEEQL
-190 CQGCPEMSLTEIK
+190 WQGCPE
-203 VSSNR
+203 VSMCGYSFHH
-208 EERQEGTK
+208 
-216 SGVEDS
+216 GVMWIFS
-222 VASAMKKR
+222 FFHCLLILQKR
-230 KRKCLFN
+230 KRKCVFN

-248 KVRKLIWEGTLRLV
+248 KVRNLIWEGTLHLV
-262 QEGLKSGFLHQRTA
+262 QEGLKSGFLHRNTT

-283 NVPVVCGL
+283 VVPGHIGCGL

-298 KQFPAVNEGDHQ
+298 KQFPAVNESDHQ
-310 AVYVLEDE
+310 AVHVLDDE
-318 TSSPEQDLLSCV
+318 TSIPEQDLLSCV
-330 AENTS
+330 TENSS
-335 NHAKI
+335 NSAKI
-340 IVLMG
+340 LVLMG

-357 LSDISCLQPLLNYK
+357 LSDISCLQPLLSYK

-396 LSSWQIKQ
+396 LCSWQIKQ
-404 IPVPTLAAPNCLV
+404 IPVPALAAPNCLV

-423 RQKHLHFVKD
+423 RQKHLRFVKD
-433 ELYPHWSVK
+433 ELYPYWSVK

-484 ALRKSEGVLPIP
+484 TLRKSEDVLPIP

-502 STPCTLHSHKPPL
+502 SIPCSLHSHKPPL
-515 TAVLAEF
+515 TGVLADF
-522 IKPDVECLEL
+522 IKPDVERLEL

-560 QKEN
+560 QNE

>member
-1 MAVQQDG
+1 
-8 GAHGEGVRRCRARE
+8 
-22 SSGAFFSSRSE
+22 
-33 FFWGKIRAFCPCV
+33 
-46 PPGAGGHR
+46 
-54 HRASAALVPPLLLC
+54 
-68 LCYCSRALS
+68 
-77 LSCVR
+77 
-82 EVMMSVVHRLTVGW
+82 MSVVHRLTAGW

-107 GYEICDSFACPGG
+107 GYEICDSFAYSGG
-120 VTLNTSVTSTEDCH
+120 VTLNTSVTSTGDCH
-134 GSSTFVA
+134 ATSTFAA
-141 TSSSSSGPTHSPE
+141 TSSSRDGPIPGPGDV
-154 NAIETEGKTAKM
+154 IETESRTAKT
-166 RYVFREEFFDI
+166 RYVFREEFFDV
-177 SKPHIVAPPEEQL
+177 SKPHIAAVPEEQL
-190 CQGCPEMSLTEIK
+190 WQGCPEVIMWIFSFFHCLLIL
-203 VSSNR
+203 
-208 EERQEGTK
+208 Q
-216 SGVEDS
+216 
-222 VASAMKKR
+222 KR
-230 KRKCLFN
+230 KRKCVFN

-248 KVRKLIWEGTLRLV
+248 KVRNLIWEGTLHLV
-262 QEGLKSGFLHQRTA
+262 QEGLKSGFLHRNTT

-283 NVPVVCGL
+283 VVPGHIGCGL

-298 KQFPAVNEGDHQ
+298 KQFPAVNESDHQ
-310 AVYVLEDE
+310 AVHVLDDE
-318 TSSPEQDLLSCV
+318 TSIPEQDLLSCV
-330 AENTS
+330 TENSS
-335 NHAKI
+335 NSAKI
-340 IVLMG
+340 LVLMG

-357 LSDISCLQPLLNYK
+357 LSDISCLQPLLSYK

-396 LSSWQIKQ
+396 LCSWQIKQ
-404 IPVPTLAAPNCLV
+404 IPVPALAAPNCLV

-423 RQKHLHFVKD
+423 RQKHLRFVKD
-433 ELYPHWSVK
+433 ELYPYWSVK

-484 ALRKSEGVLPIP
+484 TLRKSEDVLPIP

-502 STPCTLHSHKPPL
+502 SIPCSLHSHKPPL
-515 TAVLAEF
+515 TGVLADF
-522 IKPDVECLEL
+522 IKPDVERLEL

-560 QKEN
+560 QNE

>member
-1 MAVQQDG
+1 
-8 GAHGEGVRRCRARE
+8 
-22 SSGAFFSSRSE
+22 
-33 FFWGKIRAFCPCV
+33 
-46 PPGAGGHR
+46 
-54 HRASAALVPPLLLC
+54 
-68 LCYCSRALS
+68 
-77 LSCVR
+77 
-82 EVMMSVVHRLTVGW
+82 MSVVHHLAAGW

-120 VTLNTSVTSTEDCH
+120 VTLDTSVTSTEDCH
-134 GSSTFVA
+134 GSSTSVA

-154 NAIETEGKTAKM
+154 DATETEGKPAKM

-190 CQGCPEMSLTEIK
+190 CQGCPKVNMMEIK
-203 VSSNR
+203 VNIIWIIFFFFR
-208 EERQEGTK
+208 FLLILQ
-216 SGVEDS
+216 
-222 VASAMKKR
+222 KR
-230 KRKCLFN
+230 KRKCSFN

-248 KVRKLIWEGTLRLV
+248 KVRKLIWEGTLHLV

-298 KQFPAVNEGDHQ
+298 KQFPAVNEGVHQ

-318 TSSPEQDLLSCV
+318 TSCPEQDLLSCV
-330 AENTS
+330 TENTS

-423 RQKHLHFVKD
+423 RQKHLKFVKG

-484 ALRKSEGVLPIP
+484 DLRKSEGVLPIP

-502 STPCTLHSHKPPL
+502 SIPCTLHSHKPPL

-560 QKEN
+560 QKE